1 MYTDRGKLQE
11 LTQVTQVIQIKN
23 PHWAPSWA
31 ISVLYPWRRESGR
44 WVGTNTRGPGVKPEN
59 KPRTGGPKI
68 PAPGRD
74 TSGRFVKGA
83 TGNAGGRPL
92 ENAEVKELA
101 RRQGP
106 AAIAR
111 LTQLMYCDD
120 PQVSIAAS
128 RALLDRGYGRPEQS
142 VEVSGN
148 VNHNLPYTGDVLA
161 ISDPVDAAR
170 AYQELILGNRDL
182 RSVKLVSNP
191 QAALPAPAAL
201 APSRPRQELLR
212 PAGLPVDVRFTGP
225 ARTDEVEVPAVAAD
239 AAPGAALEPPTTRRP
254 PTPPEPENPG
264 VLADG
269 FRQVLAH
276 DIHRPI
282 ADSACRECRKLW
294 ITQ

>member
-1 MYTDRGKLQE
+1 MAKNKKPDNRATTGK
-11 LTQVTQVIQIKN
+11 
-23 PHWAPSWA
+23 
-31 ISVLYPWRRESGR
+31 
-44 WVGTNTRGPGVKPEN
+44 
-59 KPRTGGPKI
+59 PKT

-74 TSGRFVKGA
+74 TSGRFLKGA
-83 TGNAGGRPL
+83 PGNPRGRPL

-111 LTQLMYCDD
+111 LTQLMHCDD

-170 AYQELILGNRDL
+170 AYQELILGNRDP
-182 RSVKLVSNP
+182 RSVKLVSKP
-191 QAALPAPAAL
+191 QAALPAPVAAL
-201 APSRPRQELLR
+201 APPRPRVQVLEA
-212 PAGLPVDVRFTGP
+212 AGKPVDVRFTGP

-239 AAPGAALEPPTTRRP
+239 NAPSPAIAAPTTRRP
-254 PTPPEPENPG
+254 PTPPEPETTGG